1 VAALQSAN
9 GEVGTRQPLEAAW
22 DVCRPRGI
30 PLVVDA
36 QAGLGRDPVPE
47 AYDVLV
53 GEARSWGGPAGVGV
67 LVVPE
72 RTRWRR
78 PGAVSEAEF
87 GRTDAEPVVPLV
99 LAAAEAWLA
108 TAPGRA
114 QEALRAWELVDEIRS
129 AAAEVPDTDVV
140 GDPVERLPHVVTF
153 SCLFVDGEALVH
165 ELDRRGFAVASG
177 SACTASTLEPS
188 HVLAAMGVLTHGNV
202 RVTLPL
208 AAEVPGGDTAR
219 QAGVEAF
226 CAALPEAV
234 AAVRAQLGTDRV

>member
-1 VAALQSAN
+1 MRVAGAVCGRSRVRSSTPRCSLPGRAVAAGSDSPQLLDEVAVDSSGRVLLAAWDVALAEPGTVVAALQSAN

-22 DVCRPRGI
+22 EACRARGV

-36 QAGLGRDPVPE
+36 QAGLGRDAVPD

-53 GEARSWGGPAGVGV
+53 GDARSWGGPAGVGV

-108 TAPGRA
+108 TAADRA
-114 QEALRAWELVDEIRS
+114 DESISARELVDAGPARRRPAFRTRWSWATRS
-129 AAAEVPDTDVV
+129 T
-140 GDPVERLPHVVTF
+140 G
-153 SCLFVDGEALVH
+153 CLT
-165 ELDRRGFAVASG
+165 S
-177 SACTASTLEPS
+177 
-188 HVLAAMGVLTHGNV
+188 
-202 RVTLPL
+202 
-208 AAEVPGGDTAR
+208 
-219 QAGVEAF
+219 
-226 CAALPEAV
+226 
-234 AAVRAQLGTDRV
+234 